1 MIQCQQ
7 CGNDNLSTAGFCDEC
22 GTSLTVAT
30 EQAERTVVPPEAPS
44 FLRDDVQPHPV
55 RPLSPVGKL
64 FLDSDEADAIGA
76 SLARL
81 VILTTGGRPGKE
93 FPLTKPDMLI
103 GRWDAARGIFPE
115 VDLDGIDLETKV
127 SRRHARIFQQNQ
139 QYFIEDL
146 GSMNGTVI
154 NRQLRLQRGQPHL
167 LKDGDEIIVGKTF
180 LKFSL
185 G

>member
-1 MIQCQQ
+1 MR
-7 CGNDNLSTAGFCDEC
+7 LAS
-22 GTSLTVAT
+22 VT
-30 EQAERTVVPPEAPS
+30 EQAERTVVPPGPPS
-44 FLRDDVQPHPV
+44 FLREDVQPSPV

-64 FLDSDEADAIGA
+64 FVDSDEANAIGT

-81 VILTTGGRPGKE
+81 ILLTTGGRPGKE
-93 FPLTKPDMLI
+93 FVLTKPDMLI

-127 SRRHARIFQQNQ
+127 SRRHARIYQQNR

-180 LKFSL
+180 LKFTL